1 MIREFI
7 YKYYIDP
14 IRYGQA
20 YNPVDTLTYAVILII
35 AIYGVYRWLRHAK
48 IPVDGKFVMATIPFV
63 VLGGVTR
70 VVQDTGMIQSDFQY
84 LLVTPLIYFVLFFFT
99 GGVLVIAWYLQQRG
113 FVKDFLLVYACT
125 GIGSVVFVALILT
138 AFGLSHHS
146 IHVEVLFTILA
157 MASVT
162 ALAVYGFMRYILK
175 WVYVHDPL
183 YETLI
188 FGHMLDASATSY
200 GIDIHPLHYVEQ
212 HVVGSQLIAWTGTA
226 FSFFP
231 LKLAVL
237 FPGIYILERFR
248 HEGSA
253 ELWHLVVLAMIVV
266 GLAPGVRDMVRMMLY
281 V

>member
-35 AIYGVYRWLRHAK
+35 AIYGVYRWLRYAK
-48 IPVDGKFVMATIPFV
+48 IPVDGRFVMATIPFV
-63 VLGGVTR
+63 VLGGITR
-70 VVQDTGMIQSDFQY
+70 VVQDTGMIQSDLQF

-113 FVKDFLLVYACT
+113 LVKDFLQVYAWT
-125 GIGSVVFVALILT
+125 GVGSVIFVALVLT
-138 AFGLSHHS
+138 VFGITRQS
-146 IHVEVLFTILA
+146 IHPEVLFTILG
-157 MASVT
+157 MASVAT
-162 ALAVYGFMRYILK
+162 LAVFAFMRYLLK
-175 WVYVHDPL
+175 WVYVQDPL

-212 HVVGSQLIAWTGTA
+212 HVVGSQLIEWTGTA

-237 FPGIYILERFR
+237 FPAIYILERFR
-248 HEGSA
+248 HEGST